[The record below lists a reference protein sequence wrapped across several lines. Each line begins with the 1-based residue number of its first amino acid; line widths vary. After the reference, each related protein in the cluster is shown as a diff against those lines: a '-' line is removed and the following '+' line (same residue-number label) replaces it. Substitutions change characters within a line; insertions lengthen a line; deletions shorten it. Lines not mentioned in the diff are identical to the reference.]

1 MPDTRHKILRK
12 DELMRKVK
20 VVAALLCALTP
31 GVLGGYR
38 FDGAYSVRVSGQRL
52 NDVVLL
58 AEPATA
64 AASIETTIVTSTT
77 KPVTTSAADTT
88 TTAEEET
95 TTTATENLEAEI
107 TTTETEMT
115 GKTVSTEP
123 VPLVAAAPQTT
134 TKKTAAV
141 KKVTTTETV
150 QTTTTAKTTSE
161 TDAEGSDA
169 PEQSE
174 TTAETKPARPIT
186 DAEYIMLCNVV
197 GHEYGANWIS
207 EYDKALVVEV
217 VMNRVRSPKFPNT
230 IYGVLTQKNQFTG
243 MKKYIDLGTFS
254 RQVTKSVKAAVD
266 LYFAEPERFNHGY
279 LYFTGD
285 GKRNY
290 FRTRY

>member
-1 MPDTRHKILRK
+1 
-12 DELMRKVK
+12 MRKVK
-20 VVAALLCALTP
+20 VVAAMLCALTP
-31 GVLGGYR
+31 GVLGSYR
-38 FDGAYSVRVSGQRL
+38 LDGAYSANVSGQLR
-52 NDVVLL
+52 NDLVLL

-88 TTAEEET
+88 TTAEEES
-95 TTTATENLEAEI
+95 TTTATENLETEA
-107 TTTETEMT
+107 TTTETELSTTAFMT
-115 GKTVSTEP
+115 E
-123 VPLVAAAPQTT
+123 PLVAAVPQTT
-134 TKKTAAV
+134 AQKKVAAKTTAAAA
-141 KKVTTTETV
+141 TTV
-150 QTTTTAKTTSE
+150 QTTTTANTTSQ
-161 TDAEGSDA
+161 TDTDGTDES
-169 PEQSE
+169 EQSE

-197 GHEYGANWIS
+197 GHEYGADWIS

-243 MKKYIDLGTFS
+243 MSKYINLGTFS
-254 RQVTKSVKAAVD
+254 RQVTKSVKKAVD
-266 LYFAEPERFNHGY
+266 LYFDQPERFNHGY